1 LASSADQLH
10 ILWAQS
16 NLFEKLS
23 VGRLLNC
30 LSLLDAALRKLPT
43 IMARTPRP
51 QHLPE
56 VVEQYNAD
64 IGPIAVGIRNI
75 MCVIWHEIMIRIR
88 YVVSDTDSFM
98 FFVIQAM
105 LNN

>member
-1 LASSADQLH
+1 MTVTCPAHRNAA
-10 ILWAQS
+10 IGEFGRPVAP
-16 NLFEKLS
+16 

-30 LSLLDAALRKLPT
+30 LALLDTALRKLPT